1 MLDELTARHCLTNPG
16 QNARISRGI
25 NDPVSAFERGDVA
38 GRPDVEMAQREAKFL
53 QSPTIRFASWSAQII
68 ERDYFQAG
76 ASFQQSRD
84 DRASSKATGPRDHN
98 FHKARLFRAEVRR
111 NATSIVKSAGAA
123 WR

>member
-1 MLDELTARHCLTNPG
+1 MLDELTARHCLINAS

-38 GRPDVEMAQREAKFL
+38 GRPDVEMAQSDTKFL
-53 QSPTIRFASWSAQII
+53 QSRAIQFASWSAQII
-68 ERDYFQAG
+68 ERYYFQTG

-84 DRASSKATGPRDHN
+84 DRASSKATGSRDHN
-98 FHKARLFRAEVRR
+98 FHKARLFRAELRR

-123 WR
+123 WC